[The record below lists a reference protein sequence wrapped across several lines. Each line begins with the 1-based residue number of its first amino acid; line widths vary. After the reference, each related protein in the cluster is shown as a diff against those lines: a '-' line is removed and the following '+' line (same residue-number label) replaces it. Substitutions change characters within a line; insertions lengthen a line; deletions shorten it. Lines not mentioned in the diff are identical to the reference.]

1 MKIYEGRDIRNVGV
15 VGHGD
20 SGKTALTAGLLFTVG
35 ATSRLT
41 RVDEGN
47 TITDF
52 DEEEIQRKI
61 SISTALAYAEWRK
74 TAKINILDTPGYNI
88 FINDTRGA
96 LAAADAG
103 LVVVDAVAGVEVQTE
118 KVWSFCDEF
127 QLPRALVIN
136 KLDRERASFE
146 RALESIQS
154 VFGRTAVPIQLAW
167 GAERDFKGV
176 IDLVRMKSYAYTADG
191 DGKGREGEIPA
202 DLADAAQK
210 AHEALVEMVA
220 EGNDALLEEF
230 FDKGT
235 LPVEHILDGLKTA
248 VRDMR
253 LYPVLCAS
261 ALHNIGSDQ
270 ILNFIVD
277 NLPAPTDRGTVAGK
291 LNGKEVDRKISDTE
305 PVSAFVFK
313 TTADPFAGRIT
324 FFKVYSGVLKND
336 ANLHNVQRGTVERL
350 SHIACPLGKTL
361 TPVTDLHAG
370 DIGAV
375 AKLRDTLTGDTLAD
389 KNSPIEY
396 PAVQLPEPS
405 IAFAIEAKSRQDEDR
420 MGHAIHRILEE
431 DQSLRFY
438 RDPQTK
444 EFLLGGSGQQHVEVV
459 VSRLK
464 KRYGVDVALK
474 APKIPY
480 RETIRG
486 KADVQ
491 GRHKKQT
498 GGHGQFGDCWIRM
511 EPLPR
516 GGQFEFVNE
525 IFGGSIP
532 KNYIPAVEKG
542 IIEAAANGF
551 LAGFPMVD
559 FRVVLYDG
567 SYHDVDSSELSF
579 KLAARKAFKNAMLEA
594 KPSLLEPIMN
604 VEIHAPVEFAG
615 DLMGDLNGRRG
626 RVAGM
631 DTKGNTQIIR
641 AKVPMA
647 EMLNY
652 QNDLTSMTQGRA
664 TFSMEFDHYDFVPA
678 QQAEKIIAAAK
689 AAKTGE
695 EEEEE

>member
-1 MKIYEGRDIRNVGV
+1 VKTYEGKDIRNVGV

-20 SGKTALTAGLLFTVG
+20 SGKTTLTAGLLFTAG
-35 ATSRLT
+35 ATNRLL

-52 DEEEIQRKI
+52 DEEEVQRKV
-61 SISTALAYAEWRK
+61 SISTALAVAEWKK
-74 TAKINILDTPGYNI
+74 TKINILDTPGYNI

-96 LAAADAG
+96 LIAADAA
-103 LVVVDAVAGVEVQTE
+103 LVVVDGVAGVEVQTE
-118 KVWSFCDEF
+118 KVWTYSADYK
-127 QLPRALVIN
+127 LPRTVIIN
-136 KLDRERASFE
+136 KLDRERSSFE
-146 RALESIQS
+146 RALGS
-154 VFGRTAVPIQLAW
+154 VQEAFGRTAIPIQIPI
-167 GAERDFKGV
+167 GAEREFKGV
-176 IDLVRMKSYAYTADG
+176 IDLVRMKAYTYTPDG
-191 DGKGREGEIPA
+191 DGKGKEGDIPA
-202 DLADAAQK
+202 DLAGAAQA
-210 AHEALVEMVA
+210 AHEALVEIVA
-220 EGNDALLEEF
+220 EGNDALMEEF

-235 LPVEHILDGLKTA
+235 LPAEHILEGLQSG
-248 VRDMR
+248 VRETRMF
-253 LYPVLCAS
+253 PVLCGS
-261 ALHNIGSDQ
+261 ALHNIGTDL
-270 ILNFIVD
+270 ILNFIAE
-277 NLPAPTDRGTVAGK
+277 NLPAPTEREVAAIT
-291 LNGKEVDRKISDTE
+291 NGAEAARKIVGSG
-305 PVSAFVFK
+305 PASAFVFK
-313 TTADPFAGRIT
+313 TTADPFSGRIT
-324 FFKVYSGVLKND
+324 YFKVYSGVVRND
-336 ANLHNVQRGTVERL
+336 ANMQNAQKGTTERL
-350 SHIACPLGKTL
+350 AHIGVPIGKTI
-361 TPVTDLHAG
+361 TPVTEIHAG

-375 AKLRDTLTGDTLAD
+375 AKLKDTFTGDTLAD
-389 KNSPIEY
+389 KGVAFTY
-396 PAVQLPEPS
+396 PPVKLPEPS

-420 MGHAIHRILEE
+420 MGNAVHRILEE

-486 KADVQ
+486 HADVQ

-498 GGHGQFGDCWIRM
+498 GGHGQFGDCWIKM
-511 EPLPR
+511 EPLHR
-516 GGQFEFVNE
+516 GAKFEFVNE

-542 IIEAAANGF
+542 IIEAAENGF

-579 KLAARKAFKNAMLEA
+579 KLAARKAFKNAMQEA
-594 KPSLLEPIMN
+594 KPALLEPIMN
-604 VEIHAPVEFAG
+604 VEIQAPVEYAG
-615 DLMGDLNGRRG
+615 DLMGDLNSRRG
-626 RVAGM
+626 RISGM
-631 DTKGNTQIIR
+631 DTKGNTQFIR
-641 AKVPMA
+641 AHVPMA

-652 QNDLTSMTQGRA
+652 QNDLTSMTQGRGSF
-664 TFSMEFDHYDFVPA
+664 TMEYDHYDFVPA
-678 QQAEKIIAAAK
+678 LQADKVIAAAK